1 MEGDSSMR
9 TQLLAFG
16 IITLMGC
23 GSGKSSDATLSVNAT
38 GVFLGTQTA
47 VQDGIGQYSASLKVI
62 LTQVGTSVTGTFE
75 NGAGGS
81 GSVVGSITGTTL
93 NLILNSPYPCTGSV
107 VFTAQL
113 NDNILSGSLMWPA
126 MGSCGAGSATFSLN
140 KQ

>member
-1 MEGDSSMR
+1 MEGDSMR
-9 TQLLAFG
+9 TQLIVLSMAM
-16 IITLMGC
+16 LMGC
-23 GSGKSSDATLSVNAT
+23 GSNKSSDATLSVNAT

-62 LTQVGTSVTGTFE
+62 LTQVDSTITGTYE

-113 NDNILSGSLMWPA
+113 NNNILSGSLMWPA
-126 MGSCGAGSATFSLN
+126 MGSCGAGSATFSLS